1 MNFVSLG
8 KRLGSVFLLLSI
20 SILATS
26 CATQTTATIR
36 KPAPGGGFY
45 VERIKIYKPLP
56 TPKEKKSKKVAVVD
70 DGSRWFGEGMKG
82 SPRIKICLGEQRIY
96 FFKGAELA
104 GVSPMSSGREG
115 METRAGKYSITE
127 KDADHKSSLF
137 GDYVDKDG
145 VVVKPEIDVRKDAR
159 PPGAKFD
166 AAEMPFFMRIY
177 GATGM
182 HQGFLPGHAASH
194 GCIRLPRKMAE
205 IFFNESS
212 IGTPVEIIP

>member
-1 MNFVSLG
+1 MNFVIFG
-8 KRLGSVFLLLSI
+8 KRLVPVALLLSA
-20 SILATS
+20 SLLSTS
-26 CATQTTATIR
+26 CSTQTVATIR

-45 VERIKIYKPLP
+45 VERVKIYKELP
-56 TPKEKKSKKVAVVD
+56 SPKDKKGKKVAVVD
-70 DGSRWFGEGMKG
+70 DGSRWFGDGMTG
-82 SPRIKICLGEQRIY
+82 SPRIKISLGEQRIY
-96 FFKGAELA
+96 FFKGGQLA

-115 METRAGKYSITE
+115 METRPGKYSITE

-145 VVVKPEIDVRKDAR
+145 IVLKREIDVRKDAR

-182 HQGFLPGHAASH
+182 HEGYLPGHPASH

-205 IFFNESS
+205 IFFKESS